1 MATNPIQPESSWGWP
16 SRGGAMSE
24 EEYHELERLNPERKY
39 EYIAG
44 LAYMMSGGSVGHDR
58 ILYNVRSAL
67 DSQLRSS
74 SCAVFGVDV
83 QVLLGHKKSGKR
95 HFVYPDA
102 TVSCHAGDNRADNT
116 LIEAPRVVV
125 EVLSPSTETRDR
137 GVKFKAYQRCSTVH
151 EIVLINQFAQYV
163 EIWQRDEQNVDA
175 WQYRHYGPGE
185 NVEFASI
192 HVQVAIDELYRGLD
206 FSLQDEDDDE
216 EE

>member
-137 GVKFKAYQRCSTVH
+137 GVKFKVCNNTLKGRNLTADAVDPLTSVVPSAVIEILRLQTHERFAYFH
-151 EIVLINQFAQYV
+151 A
-163 EIWQRDEQNVDA
+163 
-175 WQYRHYGPGE
+175 
-185 NVEFASI
+185 
-192 HVQVAIDELYRGLD
+192 
-206 FSLQDEDDDE
+206 
-216 EE
+216 